1 MGFLSLLIKGAPSRL
16 ARLPSGSFTVDSEGQ
31 VISYTLPHS
40 FPEAYMRDIG
50 RMVMGY
56 FRGAQ
61 QAQLP
66 VKSLVVNYPALK
78 LTARELQGGAIV
90 FLTPQTLTRT

>member
-1 MGFLSLLIKGAPSRL
+1 MGFLSHLKSRAPSRL
-16 ARLPSGSFTVDSEGQ
+16 TRLPSGSFTIDSEGE

-50 RMVMGY
+50 RMVIGY

-61 QAQLP
+61 EAQVR
-66 VKSLVVNYPALK
+66 VKVLIVNYPALK
-78 LTARELQGGAIV
+78 LSARELQGGAIV
-90 FLTPQTLTRT
+90 FLAPQALPRT